1 MKARRDAGT
10 GGTKTARTNKIAA
23 TESGATSAGAT
34 RIAATEERSATGTGL
49 RGADDRGTLAY
60 AAAVLAIFGWGS
72 LYPAAKLAL
81 EEVTPLM
88 IALARAALAG
98 FLLALITCMRY
109 GTPGAGVRRLRRE
122 AGTDWRGPCA
132 LGLISL
138 AGTSLLAML
147 AQQFLSAAVN
157 GLLNNLSPL
166 WLALYAT
173 ATGRARR
180 APLLLAGSLLAAAG
194 VALVLL
200 GDTWGPLALVAA
212 GAPVS
217 PAARA
222 APGGAPPLPAP
233 QLPAGGS
240 SDLAL
245 GATLAIGGSMLIA
258 CSNLVAR
265 RVMVG
270 RDPFATTAV
279 AAGWGTIPLLLLL
292 LLGIGG
298 SLPAYGATSA
308 QTKGLLLWLGGAC
321 TAFNFSLW
329 YFALAHLPV
338 TRIANLQY
346 LIPPLGVTL
355 SVLLLG
361 EPAGPGLVAGTV
373 AIVAG
378 IVLAQQGAEPAG

>member
-1 MKARRDAGT
+1 VKAWRGAGT
-10 GGTKTARTNKIAA
+10 GGTKA
-23 TESGATSAGAT
+23 TGATK
-34 RIAATEERSATGTGL
+34 IAATEERSATGTGL
-49 RGADDRGTLAY
+49 RGAGDRGTLAY

-98 FLLALITCMRY
+98 ILLALITCLRY
-109 GTPGAGVRRLRRE
+109 GTPGAGVRRLRGE
-122 AGTDWRGPCA
+122 AGADWRGPCA
-132 LGLISL
+132 LGLIGL

-147 AQQFLSAAVN
+147 AQQYLSAAVN

-173 ATGRARR
+173 ATGRARK

-200 GDTWGPLALVAA
+200 GDTWGPLALAGA
-212 GAPVS
+212 GAPGPPVLS
-217 PAARA
+217 
-222 APGGAPPLPAP
+222 APPGPP
-233 QLPAGGS
+233 QPLAGGG

-245 GATLAIGGSMLIA
+245 GATLAVGGSMLIA
-258 CSNLVAR
+258 YSNLVAR

-298 SLPAYGATSA
+298 SLPAYGAASA

-338 TRIANLQY
+338 TRIAHLQY
-346 LIPPLGVTL
+346 LIPPLGVAL

-361 EPAGPGLVAGTV
+361 EPAGPGLIAGTMAV
-373 AIVAG
+373 VAG
-378 IVLAQQGAEPAG
+378 IVIAQQGAEPTG

>member
-1 MKARRDAGT
+1 MKARRGAGT
-10 GGTKTARTNKIAA
+10 GGTKTIALTSTGRPSRA
-23 TESGATSAGAT
+23 TEAGAT
-34 RIAATEERSATGTGL
+34 EIAATEERSATGAGL

-98 FLLALITCMRY
+98 LLLALITCLRY

-122 AGTDWRGPCA
+122 AGADWRGPCA

-173 ATGRARR
+173 ATGRARK

-200 GDTWGPLALVAA
+200 GDSWGPLALRRRPPPDA
-212 GAPVS
+212 GS
-217 PAARA
+217 
-222 APGGAPPLPAP
+222 APGSPPLQP
-233 QLPAGGS
+233 PAGGG

-245 GATLAIGGSMLIA
+245 GATLALGGSMLIA
-258 CSNLVAR
+258 YSNLVAR

-298 SLPAYGATSA
+298 SLPAYGAASA

-338 TRIANLQY
+338 TRIAHLQY
-346 LIPPLGVTL
+346 LIPPLGVAL

-361 EPAGPGLVAGTV
+361 EPAGPGLIAGTV